1 MLRCLRVKDFAII
14 DEAGIDFTDGFTVF
28 TGETGAGKSI
38 LIDAIS
44 LITGGRASSDDV
56 RDGKEEAVIEAVF
69 DLDMKHAPAFPAFR
83 DKMDKYGIPEDSDE
97 ILIRRNI
104 SRNGKS
110 RVYIN
115 GVLSTLLILDDISNS
130 LVDIHGQHE
139 HQSLLK
145 KELHLEFL
153 DLFGKLS
160 VPKQIVRERYQH
172 LFHIRKKLEKLE
184 DDIRHK
190 REKEELTRFQY
201 SEINNAGLRIDE
213 DAELARE
220 KNILINSKRLSTLS
234 DESYQLLYE
243 NDESVLSLLNKV
255 ENNINEIAGIDQS
268 ASDAKDLV
276 SSSRINLKETAE
288 FIRTFRENLVYDPG
302 RLEMIEERIY
312 LIERLKKKYGA
323 SIEDIIAFQD
333 KLHHELELL
342 DSSDNELDLLKDEIE
357 QVSKDVEEKA
367 DELSVLRREAK
378 DLLESVVMKEL
389 SQLQMGRTKFVV
401 NIIRTPLSYDGFD
414 SVEFLIAN
422 FNEEPKPLVKVISG
436 GELSRLMLALKSC
449 LSSIDTVHTLLFD
462 EVDTGIGGRAAEEVA
477 RKLKF
482 LSKDHQVCC
491 VTHLPQIAA
500 MADTHYSVEKVLENK
515 RVVTRVKRLNEEER
529 IAEIGRML
537 GGTGDTS
544 TALRY
549 AEELINR
556 GLNDSKQ

>member
-69 DLDMKHAPAFPAFR
+69 DLDMKYVPAFPAFKN
-83 DKMDKYGIPEDSDE
+83 KMDKYGIPEDSDE

-172 LFHIRKKLEKLE
+172 LLHIRKNLEKLE
-184 DDIRHK
+184 EDIRRK

-213 DAELARE
+213 DAELAIE

-243 NDESVLSLLNKV
+243 SDESVLSLLNKV

-288 FIRTFRENLVYDPG
+288 FLRTFRENLVYDPS

-312 LIERLKKKYGA
+312 LIDRLKKKYGA
-323 SIEDIIAFQD
+323 SIAEILTFQD
-333 KLHHELELL
+333 KLNSDLELL
-342 DSSDNELDLLKDEIE
+342 DSSNNELDLLKDEIE
-357 QVSKDVEEKA
+357 HVTKDVEEKA

-378 DLLESVVMKEL
+378 DLLESAVMKEL

-401 NIIRTPLSYDGFD
+401 DIKGTPLSYDGFD

-500 MADTHYSVEKVLENK
+500 IADTHYSVEKVLENN
-515 RVVTRVKRLNEEER
+515 RVVTRIKRLNDAER
-529 IAEIGRML
+529 VAEIGRML

-549 AEELINR
+549 AKELINR
-556 GLNDSKQ
+556 GLSIEEK

>member
-14 DEAGIDFTDGFTVF
+14 DEVSVDFTDGFTVF

-38 LIDAIS
+38 LIDAIN

-69 DLDMKHAPAFPAFR
+69 DLYPEYVPALHSFK
-83 DKMDKYGIPEDSDE
+83 DKLDKYGIPEECEE

-115 GVLSTLLILDDISNS
+115 GLLSTLLILDDISNS

-145 KELHLEFL
+145 KELHIEFL
-153 DLFGKLS
+153 DLYGKLS
-160 VPKQIVRERYQH
+160 NPKQIFREKYQH
-172 LFHIRKKLEKLE
+172 LIHIRKDFEKLE
-184 DDIRHK
+184 EDIRRK

-213 DAELARE
+213 DAELTRE
-220 KNILINSKRLSTLS
+220 KNILINSKKLSTLS
-234 DESYQLLYE
+234 DEAYQLLYGSE
-243 NDESVLSLLNKV
+243 DSILTLLNRV
-255 ENNINEIAGIDQS
+255 EGNISEIAGIDLS
-268 ASDAKDLV
+268 VSDAKDLV
-276 SSSRINLKETAE
+276 SSSRINLKETAD
-288 FIRTFRENLVYDPG
+288 FIRNFRENLVYDPS
-302 RLEMIEERIY
+302 RLEKIEERLY
-312 LIERLKKKYGA
+312 LIDRLKKKYGA
-323 SIEDIIAFQD
+323 TIEDVFAFQD
-333 KLHHELELL
+333 KLHNELELL
-342 DSSDNELDLLKDEIE
+342 DSSDNELDVLKDEIA
-357 QVSKDVEEKA
+357 QVLQDVEGKAEELSELRRKAKEHLEKA
-367 DELSVLRREAK
+367 
-378 DLLESVVMKEL
+378 VMKEL
-389 SQLQMGRTKFVV
+389 SQLQMGGTKFVV
-401 NIIRTPLSYDGFD
+401 DIRSTPLSNDGFD

-449 LSSIDTVHTLLFD
+449 LTSMDNSVHTLLFD
-462 EVDTGIGGRAAEEVA
+462 EVDSGIGGRTAEEVA

-482 LSKDHQVCC
+482 LSKGHQVCC

-500 MADTHYSVEKVLENK
+500 LADTHYSVEKVLDNN
-515 RVVTRVKRLNEEER
+515 RVVTRIKRLNEEER

-537 GGTGDTS
+537 GGIDNTS
-544 TALRY
+544 TALKY
-549 AEELINR
+549 AEELIKR
-556 GLNDSKQ
+556 SAS